1 MWNHMQLT
9 ILQYF
14 CQDRDYFSWEFVK
27 IQDSRPKP
35 NVQNHDS
42 TGLDLLSVYRTA
54 DVQKLPMGPIIHA
67 CLVNSGDGWEHI
79 PVSQGP
85 IKQDLFDF
93 IFTI

>member
-1 MWNHMQLT
+1 M
-9 ILQYF
+9 
-14 CQDRDYFSWEFVK
+14 K

-54 DVQKLPMGPIIHA
+54 DAQKLPMGPIIHA
-67 CLVNSGDGWEHI
+67 CLVNIGDGWEQI

-85 IKQDLFDF
+85 IKRDLFDF